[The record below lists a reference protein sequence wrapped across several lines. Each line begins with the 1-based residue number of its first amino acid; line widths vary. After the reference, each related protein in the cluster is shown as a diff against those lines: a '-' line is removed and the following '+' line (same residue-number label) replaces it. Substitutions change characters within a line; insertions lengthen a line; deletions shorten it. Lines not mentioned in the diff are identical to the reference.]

1 MVCSGGLLCM
11 GRRVHVYLC
20 DCVDMRI
27 VLYILTGS
35 GRSRINPTITV
46 RATSSN
52 EMISEIY
59 DAF

>member
-1 MVCSGGLLCM
+1 M

-52 EMISEIY
+52 EMISLIY